1 MGIYLPRQ
9 GFPESLGLHKLFI
22 QKVLSFYHVPD
33 SMLGSG
39 HTI

>member
-1 MGIYLPRQ
+1 MGKDLPSQ
-9 GFPESLGLHKLFI
+9 GFPESLGQHKCFI

-33 SMLGSG
+33 TMLGSG